1 MPDQPVALPAD
12 EAKLLEL
19 WRDTPVAHRRA
30 FVAAVDA
37 AGKAHLSALIAG
49 ARRLARTNREQ
60 ARPLMMLLSPY
71 LVEPTSTE
79 IAVESMLGHLRANN
93 RDAKQGEL
101 AERVLHRQDMLRP
114 RDDDDDD

>member
-19 WRDTPVAHRRA
+19 WRDTPVAH
-30 FVAAVDA
+30 A